1 MRAIARA
8 GKKLGCRPNICLSC
22 AAPRIGKDI
31 SRQNR
36 QIENE
41 EHKPEQQSQSADH
54 HPDTGNAREDGD
66 AGSVVAP
73 RLDRLMRH
81 VKIAP
86 D

>member
-8 GKKLGCRPNICLSC
+8 GKKSGCRPNIKFVVCGPSDRQRL
-22 AAPRIGKDI
+22 G
-31 SRQNR
+31 RQNR

-66 AGSVVAP
+66 AGSVVPHA
-73 RLDRLMRH
+73 
-81 VKIAP
+81 
-86 D
+86 